1 MKRFNLFLA
10 LFKVKPVV
18 IDGALAVIIGVLDC
32 VLASM
37 SNEEAYKY
45 WNPYALYYTK
55 FVLAPMCAGFV
66 TLNFFRSKSYSDH
79 RKEQDVKK
87 ALAEG
92 NSTITTQIT
101 ETKTNETQT
110 TPPSVNPVAPVP
122 LAGSN

>member
-18 IDGALAVIIGVLDC
+18 IDGALAVVIGVLGYC
-32 VLASM
+32 LSEM
-37 SNEEAYKY
+37 STEEAYKY
-45 WNPYALYYTK
+45 WNPYALYYAK
-55 FVLAPMCAGFV
+55 FLLGSLSAGFV

-92 NSTITTQIT
+92 NSTVTTQIT

-110 TPPSVNPVAPVP
+110 NPPTIGTLVN
-122 LAGSN
+122 